1 MVALKTMAHE
11 VSDGLQIYKKTDLR
25 VQEINLTKLNMV
37 KVTKWKNW
45 WGQPEPVK
53 SSLNSGPIWAETFTV
68 LKLRSEAD

>member
-37 KVTKWKNW
+37 KVTK
-45 WGQPEPVK
+45 
-53 SSLNSGPIWAETFTV
+53 
-68 LKLRSEAD
+68 